1 MPHKTIQVTQKQ
13 DVTII
18 KVVERRIFLHIAD
31 DFRNE
36 VLSVIDNGVQ
46 KVIIDLCNVN
56 VMNSSGLG
64 VLMLV
69 RDKVDKQ
76 KGRLIICGLQ
86 PIMSEI
92 FYRMHLDT
100 FFVVTR
106 DQEEALLKIQ

>member
-1 MPHKTIQVTQKQ
+1 MQYKTIQMTQKQ

-18 KVVERRIFLHIAD
+18 RVTERRIFLHIAD

-36 VLSVIDNGVQ
+36 VLSIIDNGVP
-46 KVIIDLCNVN
+46 KVIIDLCDVN

-69 RDKVDKQ
+69 RDRIDKQ
-76 KGRLIICGLQ
+76 KGRLVVCGLQ

-100 FFVVTR
+100 FFTVTD
-106 DQEEALLKIQ
+106 DQDEALQKLQ

>member
-1 MPHKTIQVTQKQ
+1 MPYKTIQMTQKQ

-18 KVVERRIFLHIAD
+18 HVTERRIFLHIAD

-36 VLSVIDNGVQ
+36 VLSIIDNGVP
-46 KVIIDLCNVN
+46 KVIIDLNDVN

-69 RDKVDKQ
+69 RDRIDKQ
-76 KGRLIICGLQ
+76 KGRLVLCGLQ

-100 FFVVTR
+100 FFTIAG
-106 DQEEALLKIQ
+106 DQDEAFQKLQ